1 MIKSQ
6 ISDVKNVGEVMRKV
20 KLTHCIL
27 ELVLEIYLVC

>member
-1 MIKSQ
+1 MIKSE

-27 ELVLEIYLVC
+27 EIVLKIYLAC